1 MIIVIVK
8 FKNFTVITIVIMIGK
23 TYIKTTETHY
33 LTGFLKIIAPRI
45 LTGADSPAFNLITAP
60 LK

>member
-33 LTGFLKIIAPRI
+33 LTGFLKIIAP
-45 LTGADSPAFNLITAP
+45 LVHVAP
-60 LK
+60 